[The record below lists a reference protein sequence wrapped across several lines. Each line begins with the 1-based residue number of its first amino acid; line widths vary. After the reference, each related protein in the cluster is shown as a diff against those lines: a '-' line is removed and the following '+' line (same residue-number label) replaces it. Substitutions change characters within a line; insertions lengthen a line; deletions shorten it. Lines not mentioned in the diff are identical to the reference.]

1 MSYVHQQTANR
12 LLPFPELIQRTSLKK
27 TKLYE
32 LINAGELHPI
42 KLGRKTVFSE
52 IEVNQWIFTE
62 SAFACQLKNRLG
74 GGNTDKF

>member
-1 MSYVHQQTANR
+1 MNSVNPQTANR

-52 IEVNQWIFTE
+52 IEVNEWIE
-62 SAFACQLKNRLG
+62 AQIAKAVA
-74 GGNTDKF
+74 